1 MPQGRGQGLETP
13 PSGQRSGSGD
23 ASGQGSGSG
32 DTPLRA
38 EVRVWRL
45 PPQPRPEKP
54 PEGPGS
60 GWRAHP
66 LSQGRRFSEAL
77 CPELGGGVCT
87 ATSEPVRSQASHL
100 PSKCLKGPA
109 EQITETCP
117 PKARGCESER
127 QGERD
132 QGGCTG
138 PALGAHIPP
147 ASTQV
152 KLISFHPLDLSLTI
166 FLVSFFFFF

>member
-132 QGGCTG
+132 QGGCAG

-147 ASTQV
+147 ASKGQAPLC
-152 KLISFHPLDLSLTI
+152 KDALMSDEGPSHLILT
-166 FLVSFFFFF
+166 